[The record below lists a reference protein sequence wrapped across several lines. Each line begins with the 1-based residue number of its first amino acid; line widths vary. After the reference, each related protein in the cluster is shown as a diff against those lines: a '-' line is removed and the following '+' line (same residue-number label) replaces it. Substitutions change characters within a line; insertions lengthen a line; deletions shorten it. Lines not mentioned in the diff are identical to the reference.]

1 MVWLMVI
8 MTAACVIDGHT
19 WRNISHCITRVKVSV
34 IRIAATLTDVIARH
48 LMLNEDYGKKDVLND
63 ASLTIHKISTGDCV
77 K

>member
-8 MTAACVIDGHT
+8 MTAACVID
-19 WRNISHCITRVKVSV
+19 
-34 IRIAATLTDVIARH
+34 ATLTDVIARH